1 MRCEEA
7 VEALVDARDAQPR
20 SAQLLAHL
28 AQCPAC
34 RTLEQRAL
42 GLAHLLSLDV
52 PAEVPAS
59 FDARFFARLA
69 DEKGHARRR
78 RVWRLSWA
86 LVPVA
91 AGLAFA
97 LVQATRLE
105 QTPANETAQ
114 TAVLPPDDVDLA
126 VDLELAENL
135 DVVQKL
141 DEVEDFD
148 LLNEVDDQD
157 LQRII
162 DEVRR

>member
-1 MRCEEA
+1 MRCDEA
-7 VEALVDARDAQPR
+7 AEALLDAHDAQTR
-20 SAQLLAHL
+20 SAELLAHL

-34 RTLEQRAL
+34 RALEQRGL

-69 DEKGHARRR
+69 DEKRAARRSR
-78 RVWRLSWA
+78 LWRMSWA

-105 QTPANETAQ
+105 QTSSNEVAQ
-114 TAVLPPDDVDLA
+114 SAVLPPDDVDLA

>member
-1 MRCEEA
+1 MRCDEA
-7 VEALVDARDAQPR
+7 AEALIDAPYAESR
-20 SAQLLAHL
+20 SAPLVAHL

-34 RTLEQRAL
+34 RALEQRAL

-52 PAEVPAS
+52 PAEVPPS

-69 DEKGHARRR
+69 DEKRQPRRN

-105 QTPANETAQ
+105 QTPPSETAP
-114 TAVLPPDDVDLA
+114 APALPPDDVDLA

-141 DEVEDFD
+141 DEVEDFE
-148 LLNEVDDQD
+148 LLNDVDDQD